1 MNPLSN
7 VFSLLPTTYC
17 AELSSNMLS
26 IRTDWAV
33 LRHLQACC
41 INVHCCY
48 CMAQDVFFVA
58 LSKSQRH
65 SRRMKRS
72 KDHMCLATLT
82 AVFPHVE
89 LPLSSLLLKSF
100 DRRYLLAQSVE
111 APGRS
116 KFGIRPERSISLMP
130 GPGN

>member
-1 MNPLSN
+1 
-7 VFSLLPTTYC
+7 
-17 AELSSNMLS
+17 MLS

-33 LRHLQACC
+33 LGTYRPANKC
-41 INVHCCY
+41 
-48 CMAQDVFFVA
+48 A
-58 LSKSQRH
+58 LLCDPRRVLRSLVWSQH
-65 SRRMKRS
+65 PAGKKRS
-72 KDHMCLATLT
+72 KDHMCLAAT

-100 DRRYLLAQSVE
+100 DRRYLLVQSVE

-116 KFGIRPERSISLMP
+116 KFGIRPERSISSMP